1 MKHILEMQLADNV
14 KAHVLLAISL
24 TGGSS
29 WQGVRAIG

>member
-1 MKHILEMQLADNV
+1 VGNV